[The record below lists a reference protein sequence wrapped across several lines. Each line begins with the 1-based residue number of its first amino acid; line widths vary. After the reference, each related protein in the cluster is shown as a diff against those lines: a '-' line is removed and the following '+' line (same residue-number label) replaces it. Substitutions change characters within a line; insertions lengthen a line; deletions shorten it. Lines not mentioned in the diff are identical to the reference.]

1 MYNIQFVSTHIRDIY
16 YPKRYFKKE
25 GNRVDKQ
32 HSQCSP
38 CPVEFTIN
46 MVGGKYKLV
55 ILYQLA
61 IHEVR
66 RFNELRRELST
77 ITPRTLTRQLR
88 ELERDGLINRRVY
101 SEIPPKV
108 EYSLSETGKS
118 LYSILLQI
126 ENWGLNHITNNPK

>member
-1 MYNIQFVSTHIRDIY
+1 M
-16 YPKRYFKKE
+16 E
-25 GNRVDKQ
+25 E

-55 ILYQLA
+55 ILHKLSIQG
-61 IHEVR
+61 VR
-66 RFNELRRELST
+66 RFNELRKDFPN
-77 ITPRTLTRQLR
+77 ITQRTLTRQLR
-88 ELERDGLINRRVY
+88 ELESDGLINRQVY

-118 LYSILLQI
+118 LHSILHQI
-126 ENWGLNHITNNPK
+126 ESWGLNYIANNPK

>member
-1 MYNIQFVSTHIRDIY
+1 M
-16 YPKRYFKKE
+16 
-25 GNRVDKQ
+25 DKQ
-32 HSQCSP
+32 HSQC
-38 CPVEFTIN
+38 PVEFTVN

-61 IHEVR
+61 IHGVR
-66 RFNELRRELST
+66 RFNELRRELSN

-88 ELERDGLINRRVY
+88 ELESDGLINRQVY

-118 LYSILLQI
+118 LYSLLLQF
-126 ENWGLNHITNNPK
+126 EKWGLNYMANNPK

>member
-1 MYNIQFVSTHIRDIY
+1 M
-16 YPKRYFKKE
+16 
-25 GNRVDKQ
+25 DKQ

-38 CPVEFTIN
+38 CPVELTVN
-46 MVGGKYKLV
+46 MIGGKYKLV

-66 RFNELRRELST
+66 RFNELRRELPN

-88 ELERDGLINRRVY
+88 ELESDGLINRQVY
-101 SEIPPKV
+101 PQIPPKV

-118 LYSILLQI
+118 LNSILLQI
-126 ENWGLNHITNNPK
+126 ENWGLKHITNNPK